1 MMKMIVLRIDMIR
14 DEMDLGADSE
24 AVGALV
30 VVVVSGADVAAI
42 GVGAGAMIVIELA
55 MAIGVDVGA
64 MMVTKVAMAIGVV
77 AEVAVVSE
85 EVAAAAAAAVLEAVS
100 MVLGDPGADEITMDL
115 EDRGEETM
123 IGEVGAVLEVVLI

>member
-1 MMKMIVLRIDMIR
+1 MIVLRIDMIR

-85 EVAAAAAAAVLEAVS
+85 EVAAAAAAVLEAVS